1 MTGRDTPFADP
12 GEDHLVRVTDKPS
25 STAAG
30 TSSTSSTAGAGSTG
44 GDENIVDLLRQLV
57 GQGSHL
63 AEQQLSLIKAEIRES
78 TNDVKT
84 AVGAMAGAAIVG
96 IAGLGVV
103 LMGLAYLLG
112 DAIDNV
118 GLGTLIVG
126 LATLALA
133 YVLYSAGAKKMSA
146 TNLAPDRTQRTLQR
160 DVEAARGNLSTET
173 KR

>member
-1 MTGRDTPFADP
+1 MTKRDTPFADP
-12 GEDHLVRVTDKPS
+12 HEEHLISRKAPATP
-25 STAAG
+25 AATG
-30 TSSTSSTAGAGSTG
+30 AGAG
-44 GDENIVDLLRQLV
+44 DDNIVDLLRQLV

-84 AVGAMAGAAIVG
+84 AVGAMAGSAVVG

-118 GLGTLIVG
+118 GLATLIVG
-126 LATLALA
+126 LTTLALA
-133 YVLYSAGAKKMSA
+133 YLLYSAGAKKMSA